1 MSKDISVANLSCNPK
16 WAKIVAGVLCGI
28 ALLLIPPAVMGDEK
42 PLTPDGLTG
51 ANKIHITSDRLESM
65 PNQNVA
71 EFIGNVRVT
80 QGKTIITSDRLK
92 IYYRESLASKKGAKG
107 GEDTIKKIIARGH
120 VIIKID
126 GRIAVADQAV
136 YQPSSGVVILTGKN
150 SKISQGAS
158 FVAGEKITYYRK
170 SGRIT
175 VQRSGNKRVE
185 AVFFSEGQ
193 NPVLPVNGSKKK
205 KK

>member
-1 MSKDISVANLSCNPK
+1 MVNSSCSLK
-16 WAKIVAGVLCGI
+16 WAKIAVGLVLGM
-28 ALLLIPPAVMGDEK
+28 LLFQIPPAARGDEK

-51 ANKIHITSDRLESM
+51 ANKIHITSDRLESL

-80 QGKTIITSDRLK
+80 QGQTIITSDRLK
-92 IYYRESLASKKGAKG
+92 IYYRDSLGSKKKVKS
-107 GEDTIKKIIARGH
+107 GENAIRKIIARGH

-126 GRIAVADQAV
+126 GRIAVADQAE
-136 YQPSSGVVILTGKN
+136 YQPESGIVILTGKN
-150 SKISQGAS
+150 SKISQGAN

-170 SGRIT
+170 SSRIT

-185 AVFFSEGQ
+185 AVFFSNGQ
-193 NPVLPVNGSKKK
+193 NPVLPAKGTPKKK
-205 KK
+205 